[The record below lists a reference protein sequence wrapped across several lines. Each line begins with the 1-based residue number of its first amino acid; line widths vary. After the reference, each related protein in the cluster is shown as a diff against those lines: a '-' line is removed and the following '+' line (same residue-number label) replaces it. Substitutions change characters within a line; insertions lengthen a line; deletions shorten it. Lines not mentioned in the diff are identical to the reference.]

1 MCIILNMKKCPRCNT
16 EKELTEFYDRRN
28 GIGNSPYCKPCHKDQ
43 TIERQRLFKR
53 KSIEYKGNK
62 CCYCGYSKYQG
73 ALQFHHL
80 DPSKKDFSIS
90 KIKLTTWDERATRE
104 LDKCVLLCANCHMEV
119 HAGVISLDSVTE
131 STEAF

>member
-1 MCIILNMKKCPRCNT
+1 MKKCPRCNT

-28 GIGNSPYCKPCHKDQ
+28 GRGNSPYCKPCHKDQ

-62 CCYCGYSKYQG
+62 CAYCGYSKYQG

-80 DPSKKDFSIS
+80 DPDKKDFTIS
-90 KIKLTTWDERATRE
+90 KIKLTTWDDRAIKE

-119 HAGVISLDSVTE
+119 HGGIISLDSVTE

>member
-1 MCIILNMKKCPRCNT
+1 MKKCPRCNT
-16 EKELTEFYDRRN
+16 EKKLNEFYDRRN

-62 CCYCGYSKYQG
+62 CYYCGYSRYQG

-80 DPSKKDFSIS
+80 DPSKKNFSIS
-90 KIKLTTWDERATRE
+90 KIKLTTWDERATNE